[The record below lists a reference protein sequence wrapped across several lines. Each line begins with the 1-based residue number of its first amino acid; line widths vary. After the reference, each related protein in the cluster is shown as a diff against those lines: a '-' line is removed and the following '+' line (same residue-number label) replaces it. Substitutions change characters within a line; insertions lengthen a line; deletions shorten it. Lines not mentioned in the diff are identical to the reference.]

1 MCSKCLKTNIKCLC
15 YVIFV
20 KLMIYHF
27 NIRTSRYF
35 FNNKISVIEK
45 FLYAYLIFILY
56 YFIVTP
62 CSKKK
67 KSFILC
73 IPKRLCNGENSNSP
87 LSGVFHKSIKFFFFI
102 TSLNIKNKTLRKK

>member
-27 NIRTSRYF
+27 NTRTSRYF

-45 FLYAYLIFILY
+45 FLFAYLIFILY

-62 CSKKK
+62 CSKNKK
-67 KSFILC
+67 KLLFFVYQNDYVTEKTQTHLCWVCFI
-73 IPKRLCNGENSNSP
+73 KVSS
-87 LSGVFHKSIKFFFFI
+87 FFFFY
-102 TSLNIKNKTLRKK
+102 NIP